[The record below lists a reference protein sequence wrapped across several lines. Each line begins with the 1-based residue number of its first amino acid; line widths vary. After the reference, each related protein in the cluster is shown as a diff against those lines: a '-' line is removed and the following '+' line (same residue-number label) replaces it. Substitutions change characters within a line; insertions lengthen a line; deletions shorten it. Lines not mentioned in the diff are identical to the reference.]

1 MLMKGANSQ
10 RLYQQIANQ
19 IAEGI
24 QSGKFKPGRRLPPE
38 RDLAIEFAV
47 SGSVVRE
54 ALVALEIAGM
64 CEVRTGSG
72 AYVSASGPTMNNHLD
87 KALDAGP
94 SPFELIA
101 ARRLTEPA
109 CAALAAQTAS
119 KKDIAAI
126 RQAFELN
133 SQVFNGSHFER
144 LEADREFH
152 LRIAEATHNARILRI
167 VTDLWV
173 DMFGSIFA
181 VLSERTDVA
190 EKKAMTMQDHRTILH
205 CLELRD
211 ARGAEAAMHNH
222 LIHAEMKLLRAG
234 KSAKT
239 TRRR

>member
-1 MLMKGANSQ
+1 MLMKAPNSQ

-19 IAEGI
+19 IAERI
-24 QSGKFKPGRRLPPE
+24 QSGKYKPGRRLPPE

-47 SGSVVRE
+47 SRSVVRE

-64 CEVRTGSG
+64 VEVRTGSG
-72 AYVSASGPTMNNHLD
+72 AYVSVSDATNNL
-87 KALDAGP
+87 KKEVAAGP

-101 ARRLTEPA
+101 ARRLIEPS

-133 SQVFNGSHFER
+133 ERLINGSHWER

-152 LRIAEATHNARILRI
+152 LRIVEATHNSRILRI

-173 DMFGSIFA
+173 DMFGTLF
-181 VLSERTDVA
+181 VPLSVRSVMA
-190 EKKAMTMQDHRTILH
+190 EKKAVTMEDHRTILH
-205 CLELRD
+205 CLERRD
-211 ARGAEAAMHNH
+211 APGAEVAMQSH
-222 LIHAEMKLLRAG
+222 LIHAEMKLLRAE
-234 KSAKT
+234 AKAKASE
-239 TRRR
+239 RK